1 MRECCAATGVNAP
14 VYRAAPGYRS
24 LYAIGGRPPL
34 AEDMRR
40 RLQQWIYRSAA
51 TFTASRFN
59 FAGPCG
65 RASPFAAWQK
75 SSPFGHRHSSYALD
89 RPAPLKRNA
98 KGAARERAFP
108 AGMDNCAI
116 DRVVP
121 AGIRCL
127 FSILSIAESPTAV
140 WQWGFRPLTK
150 LDSVYMRLSQNSQP
164 NSDTHDMNSR
174 KER

>member
-98 KGAARERAFP
+98 KGAARERASRP
-108 AGMDNCAI
+108 EWTI
-116 DRVVP
+116 V
-121 AGIRCL
+121 
-127 FSILSIAESPTAV
+127 
-140 WQWGFRPLTK
+140 PLTE
-150 LDSVYMRLSQNSQP
+150 LFRQAFAAYSLSFLSQKAPLRYGNGASL
-164 NSDTHDMNSR
+164 TVC
-174 KER
+174 

>member
-1 MRECCAATGVNAP
+1 MPSSALVLWTSSKNLYYKCENAVQQP
-14 VYRAAPGYRS
+14 VSMPQSIGLRPDTAPCT
-24 LYAIGGRPPL
+24 PL
-34 AEDMRR
+34 AADRPWQRICGAGCSSGYIEA
-40 RLQQWIYRSAA
+40 LRSSQHLGS
-51 TFTASRFN
+51 TSRC
-59 FAGPCG
+59 PCG

-127 FSILSIAESPTAV
+127 LSILSIAESPTAV
-140 WQWGFRPLTK
+140 WQWGFTEGPFA
-150 LDSVYMRLSQNSQP
+150 S
-164 NSDTHDMNSR
+164 
-174 KER
+174 